1 METPAKGHPEYEGTN
16 PVIGQGVLYMYVH
29 TFPRPTF
36 TWAQSLSELMEIL
49 LENDIQTYDS
59 LLLAIEEEYVEGVEL
74 LLEHEERVWHS
85 GTPHSWEV
93 STHC

>member
-1 METPAKGHPEYEGTN
+1 MSSFPCLNFISSRKY
-16 PVIGQGVLYMYVH
+16 VLL
-29 TFPRPTF
+29 FI
-36 TWAQSLSELMEIL
+36 ELMENL

-74 LLEHEERVWHS
+74 LLEHEERVWHT

-93 STHC
+93 ST

>member
-1 METPAKGHPEYEGTN
+1 
-16 PVIGQGVLYMYVH
+16 
-29 TFPRPTF
+29 
-36 TWAQSLSELMEIL
+36 MEIL

-74 LLEHEERVWHS
+74 LLEHEERVWHQ

-93 STHC
+93 SSHCKHFSIYVFLKRLSHSQISTKYLQKIILILCAGIATNQLSA

>member
-1 METPAKGHPEYEGTN
+1 
-16 PVIGQGVLYMYVH
+16 
-29 TFPRPTF
+29 
-36 TWAQSLSELMEIL
+36 MEIL

-93 STHC
+93 STHCKHFSIYIFQKKT

>member
-1 METPAKGHPEYEGTN
+1 
-16 PVIGQGVLYMYVH
+16 
-29 TFPRPTF
+29 
-36 TWAQSLSELMEIL
+36 MEIL

-93 STHC
+93 STLQTFFDLCIPKKDYS

>member
-1 METPAKGHPEYEGTN
+1 
-16 PVIGQGVLYMYVH
+16 
-29 TFPRPTF
+29 
-36 TWAQSLSELMEIL
+36 MEIL

-93 STHC
+93 STLQTFFDLCIPKKTQPTFALKYQLNFCKREF